1 MKPRRAPTSTSSFGV
16 SRRENH
22 DASSFYARFAP
33 PELSDDDEVMPPAA
47 IDAIYCGDAR
57 SMTEVADSSVALMV
71 TSPPYFAGKDYEAVL
86 GEGHV
91 PASYVEYLEGLEA
104 VFAECA
110 RTLEPG
116 GRLAVNV
123 ANLGR
128 KPYRSLAADV
138 VTILQDRLRLLLR
151 GEIVWVKGR
160 GSTGSCAW
168 GSFQLAANPVLRDLS
183 ERVIVASKG
192 RFNRALD
199 PEERLQAGLPYDS
212 SLTRDEFME
221 ATTDVWELPSER
233 ATQVGHPAPFPVA
246 LPERLIH
253 LYTYRDDLVLDPYMG
268 SGSTAVAAVR
278 AGRHFVGYDTDP
290 GYVATAKE
298 RVAAER
304 ERLTVAVDRPTEVAR
319 EVGSRRAVETG
330 GPIDEVERA
339 LREGLAAVDVAAQ
352 VLQAA
357 GFVDIEAK
365 ARVAKGVKVSYRALD
380 HRQRPWLFEVVGG
393 YTTGSAA
400 LRSDGLW
407 RALGRAAVAR
417 EHEPKAQFVLLATA
431 PVPTGSPAGSAVR
444 AATGPDRVV
453 TAVLVLHDPADRE
466 RLAQFAS
473 GGESN
478 L

>member
-1 MKPRRAPTSTSSFGV
+1 MKPRRTPTSTSSFGV

-33 PELSDDDEVMPPAA
+33 PEVSDDDRVAPHASV
-47 IDAIYCGDAR
+47 DAIYCGDAR
-57 SMTEVADSSVALMV
+57 SMSQVADSSVALMV
-71 TSPPYFAGKDYEAVL
+71 TSPPYFAGKDYEKVL

-91 PASYVEYLEGLEA
+91 PASYLEYLAGLEA
-104 VFAECA
+104 VFDECV

-168 GSFQLAANPVLRDLS
+168 GSFQLPGNPVLRDLS
-183 ERVIVASKG
+183 ERVIIASKG
-192 RFNRALD
+192 RFSRALS
-199 PEERLQAGLPYDS
+199 PRQRQARGLPWDA

-233 ATQVGHPAPFPVA
+233 ATQVNHPAPFPVA

-268 SGSTAVAAVR
+268 SGTTAVAAVR
-278 AGRHFVGYDTDP
+278 AGRHFVGYETDAR
-290 GYVATAKE
+290 YVATANE

-304 ERLTVAVDRPTEVAR
+304 ERLALASDGPPEVAR
-319 EVGSRRAVETG
+319 AVGSRAAAETDAPTDAV
-330 GPIDEVERA
+330 DRA
-339 LREGLAAVDVAAQ
+339 LREGLAALDVAAH
-352 VLQAA
+352 VLRAA
-357 GFVDIEAK
+357 GFVDVESK
-365 ARVAKGVKVSYRALD
+365 ARVAKGVQVSFRALD
-380 HRQRPWLFEVVGG
+380 RHRRPWFFDVVGG

-400 LRSDGLW
+400 LRSDALW

-417 EHEPKAQFVLLATA
+417 EHEPKAQFALLTTA
-431 PVPTGSPAGSAVR
+431 PVVARSPAGAAVR

-453 TAVLVLHDPADRE
+453 AGVFVMHDPVDRA
-466 RLAQFAS
+466 RLAELAS
-473 GGESN
+473 GSEHP
-478 L
+478 